1 MFSPQKKEVKI
12 SGVGCINKLY
22 GRGEFFQNICINQI
36 IILYTLSILQFIFQ
50 L

>member
-22 GRGEFFQNICINQI
+22 GRGNSFKI
-36 IILYTLSILQFIFQ
+36 YA
-50 L
+50 